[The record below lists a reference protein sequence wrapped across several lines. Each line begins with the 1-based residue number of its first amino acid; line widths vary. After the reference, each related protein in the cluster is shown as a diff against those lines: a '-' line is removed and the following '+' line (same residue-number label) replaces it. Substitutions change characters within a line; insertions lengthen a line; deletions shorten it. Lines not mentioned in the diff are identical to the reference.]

1 MFAHVSLWVMQCFAW
16 NRCTAN
22 ILKRWTFEELQSRER
37 SATQRGLFI
46 HVQSL
51 SPNLCTRN
59 FSNIVLNKDKSQKFI
74 CNTASI
80 GLHCF
85 WVTLIE
91 PCWKIQI
98 ILLILIH
105 SYVYLMKISADYT
118 LKDFYLI
125 NSLNYQEILSF
136 DHRGL
141 RNVLIWY
148 RRIHKADVLENSHF
162 GPELLLFLGRLL
174 LVNQIMTNLSWTVAV
189 IKLKRLWLSV
199 SSVSR
204 WPHERP
210 HTLAIRKHKPLG
222 LNVKMLVCFL
232 RTLAHRQLFN

>member
-85 WVTLIE
+85 WVTLIKL
-91 PCWKIQI
+91 CWKIQI

-141 RNVLIWY
+141 RNVLIWC
-148 RRIHKADVLENSHF
+148 RRNYPADVLENSHF

-174 LVNQIMTNLSWTVAV
+174 LVNQIMTNLSWIVAV

-199 SSVSR
+199 
-204 WPHERP
+204 
-210 HTLAIRKHKPLG
+210 
-222 LNVKMLVCFL
+222 FL
-232 RTLAHRQLFN
+232 RDAVTAWTSTHTGH